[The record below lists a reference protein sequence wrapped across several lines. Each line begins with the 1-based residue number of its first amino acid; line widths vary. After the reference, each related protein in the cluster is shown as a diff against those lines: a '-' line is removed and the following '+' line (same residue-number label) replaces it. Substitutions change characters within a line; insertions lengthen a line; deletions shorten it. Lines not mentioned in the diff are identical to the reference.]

1 MQSILWDIARA
12 DALSQEIIKKDSTK
26 KQEEEKIKLTEKIFL
41 IHDVSKAEFDKS
53 YIFYVKHPDMLKTML
68 DSINTQQ
75 TRLSAIPP
83 DTTSGVKVDTPVIS
97 QPVDTITKV
106 IPVEK
111 TKKKLLLD
119 TIIKYRP
126 R

>member
-26 KQEEEKIKLTEKIFL
+26 KPEDEKIMLTRKIFR
-41 IHDVSKAEFDKS
+41 IHDVSKEEFEKS
-53 YIFYVKHPDMLKTML
+53 YSFYVKHPDMLKVML
-68 DSINTQQ
+68 DSINVQQ
-75 TRLSAIPP
+75 TRLSTVPP
-83 DTTSGVKVDTPVIS
+83 DTTSGVKVDTSTVS
-97 QPVDTITKV
+97 RPVDTLTKI

-111 TKKKLLLD
+111 MKKKLLLD
-119 TIIKYRP
+119 TLIKYRP